1 MAPAAIGR
9 ASLPLLLSAIV
20 LQWGFLPL
28 SVDARPCKTL
38 LIAYSFSFTGNP
50 ASLRHHHHPHISH
63 RDHPFPAVDFA
74 RPGLS
79 SSDPAS
85 SSSAELITI
94 FDASDRQFDPR
105 PAFLFFDR
113 RVFPS
118 RELDLPR
125 PQLPQRRQRSVPR
138 GIFDLSSLRDRT
150 VDILSVVVALLF
162 GVGCGALTAA
172 TMYLVWSLFA
182 SHRGDDFQEESDD
195 DEVASP
201 KKMGY
206 VKIPAADAFPAPTKA

>member
-1 MAPAAIGR
+1 MASAVIGR
-9 ASLPLLLSAIV
+9 ASLPLLLFTIV
-20 LQWGFLPL
+20 LQSGLLSL

-50 ASLRHHHHPHISH
+50 AFLRH
-63 RDHPFPAVDFA
+63 RDHPFPAIDFA
-74 RPGLS
+74 KPGLS
-79 SSDPAS
+79 SSDSAS
-85 SSSAELITI
+85 SSSEEVITI
-94 FDASDRQFDPR
+94 FDASNRQFDHK

-118 RELDLPR
+118 RELEMPR
-125 PQLPQRRQRSVPR
+125 PQYPQLPKRQQRSAPL
-138 GIFDLSSLRDRT
+138 GFFDLSSLRDRT

-172 TMYLVWSLFA
+172 TMYLVWSLVA
-182 SHRGDDFQEESDD
+182 SHRGDDLQEESDD
-195 DEVASP
+195 EDTSP

-206 VKIPAADAFPAPTKA
+206 VKIPAADAFPAPAKA